1 MAGLH
6 TYTVVGICDPEA
18 FPKVE
23 EFYESIFTLV
33 DVMFF
38 AGDNTTKTS
47 SNFFKNVLA

>member
-18 FPKVE
+18 LPKVKE
-23 EFYESIFTLV
+23 VWESIFTLV

-38 AGDNTTKTS
+38 ADDNSTKTS
-47 SNFFKNVLA
+47 GSQLF

>member
-1 MAGLH
+1 MAGLR

-18 FPKVE
+18 FPKVK

-38 AGDNTTKTS
+38 AGDNNAKTS
-47 SNFFKNVLA
+47 GNFFENVLA